1 MRRLFATRL
10 TVSVWPFALLAPG
23 EWVFTTAYRQGQFPG
38 QPFAVTALATLPFI
52 VLSVLLAGLVVAA
65 VNRLARSG
73 RWPRTQSGAL
83 AAYSL
88 ATVVS
93 SCAIIATGPILM
105 GRIEAPWTF
114 LFLLPLSRI
123 PTVVVLALVC
133 DQVVDSRRT
142 YRELTGRVSAR
153 LLQARRMNALLES
166 AQQQVAVDSGRLLRR
181 EVQAPL
187 QVIVDRAGH
196 QPDANVADELDH
208 FIDVRLRP
216 LAHRT
221 HPVSVRLG
229 LIPALRS
236 LDPGIVIDVSPA
248 IERLDA
254 DGELVSE
261 DVRLQLYRWVRQC
274 VENGRATRVA
284 FALRTRSLEVSAHPV
299 RLQPLLDPV
308 QIVAGL
314 RSAGRGVV
322 VAPLR
327 GQTPPM
333 EELLDTVRVDARPV
347 RRRLSWTDVLTVPL
361 PGLVGIVALL
371 SLSSFVVQLILFSW
385 PLTVG
390 AFLTSCAW
398 VVAPIA
404 AALLFSVFPPA
415 RRSLWGVW
423 WEVSIWV
430 LIAVAAAVA
439 FRVSTMVF
447 DVSPSLTDAWGLS
460 LFRAI
465 YRFTLPGLALVAAHG
480 VQITL
485 HRMLARANDAWHSET
500 ERQAEILAESRE
512 LDRVVAE
519 ALHRNVQGRLSAA
532 VVMIRLGQRDEAWPQ
547 VVDMAEHEIP
557 GLLSRLDEVSGR
569 EGDLLPSPPEGLAVR
584 EIVRAPAI
592 PEPVMA
598 DLRRA
603 VSEIAVNAV
612 RHGHAAHLTVQVDDD
627 AGVLRVRCSDDG
639 VGLSPASAPG
649 LGSRLLDEIAD
660 RWQGSW
666 TVASSV
672 NGCVVEMELRTIL
685 ASRSVEAATR

>member
-10 TVSVWPFALLAPG
+10 TVSVWPFVLVAPG
-23 EWVFTTAYRQGQFPG
+23 EWLFTTAYHQGQFPG
-38 QPFAVTALATLPFI
+38 QPFAASALGTLLLV

-65 VNRLARSG
+65 VNRLARAG
-73 RWPRTQSGAL
+73 HWPGTQWGAIAAYAL
-83 AAYSL
+83 ATL
-88 ATVVS
+88 VS
-93 SCAIIATGPILM
+93 SCAIIATGPILA
-105 GRIEAPWTF
+105 GRIEAPWAF
-114 LFLLPLSRI
+114 LFFLPLSRI
-123 PTVVVLALVC
+123 PTIVVLALVC

-166 AQQQVAVDSGRLLRR
+166 AQQQVAEDSGRLLRR

-187 QVIVDRAGH
+187 QAIVDRAGD
-196 QPDANVADELDH
+196 QSDADVAHELDR

-236 LDPGIVIDVSPA
+236 LDPGILIDVSPA

-274 VENGRATRVA
+274 VEHGRATRVA

-361 PGLVGIVALL
+361 PGLVGIVSLL
-371 SLSSFVVQLILFSW
+371 SLSSFIIQLFLFSW
-385 PLTVG
+385 PLTAG
-390 AFLTSCAW
+390 ALLTSCAW
-398 VVAPIA
+398 AIAPIA
-404 AALLFSVFPPA
+404 AALLLSLFPAPP
-415 RRSLWGVW
+415 RSLGGLW
-423 WEVSIWV
+423 WAVSIWV
-430 LIAVAAAVA
+430 LIAVSAAAA
-439 FRVSTMVF
+439 FRVSTAVF

-480 VQITL
+480 VQVTL
-485 HRMLARANDAWHSET
+485 HRMLARANDAWRTET
-500 ERQAEILAESRE
+500 ERQADILAESRE
-512 LDRVVAE
+512 LDRDVAE

-547 VVDMAEHEIP
+547 VVDMAEHEVP

-569 EGDLLPSPPEGLAVR
+569 EEELLPRPPEGLAVR

-592 PEPVMA
+592 PEAVMS

-612 RHGHAAHLTVQVDDD
+612 RHGHATHLTVQVDDD
-627 AGVLRVRCSDDG
+627 GGVLQVRCSDDG
-639 VGLSPASAPG
+639 LGLSPAFSPG
-649 LGSRLLDEIAD
+649 LGSRLLDEISE

-666 TVASSV
+666 AVASSAS
-672 NGCVVEMELRTIL
+672 GCVVEMELRTVP